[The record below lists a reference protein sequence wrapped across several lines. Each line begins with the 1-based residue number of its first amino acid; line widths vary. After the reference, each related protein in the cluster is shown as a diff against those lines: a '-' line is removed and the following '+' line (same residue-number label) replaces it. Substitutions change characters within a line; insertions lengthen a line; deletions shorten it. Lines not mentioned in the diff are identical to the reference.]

1 VIIKILR
8 IKIGAYVKEGTL
20 MKILVVGTG
29 AREHAICQ
37 AAIKDE
43 ETKIYSIMSNQ
54 NPGIAKISDFKI
66 ASENDIPRVTKF
78 AVENKVDMAIIGPEA
93 PLEKGIVNSLLEAGV
108 DCVGPTMEAA
118 KIETDKAFMRN
129 LFRDYKIRG
138 ELIYRVFDDAQEAGD
153 FIDDFS
159 KDVVVKPIGLT
170 GGKGV
175 KIVGEQLKDNEE
187 AKSYVKEII
196 DTKMSGYAGVVI
208 EERAVGEEFT
218 VQAFVDGK
226 NIAPMP
232 VVQDHPYAFEGDQ
245 GPITGGMGSYS
256 DTDGLLP
263 FLDEKYRDESVGI
276 IEKTVEAINKEVGPY
291 KGFLYGQ
298 FMLTNE
304 GPKLIEYNARFG
316 DPEAMNV
323 LPLLQ
328 TNFIDICKSIVDGN
342 LKGVE
347 FDTLATVCKYIV
359 PQGYPGKAIPN
370 QVINVDEE
378 KINENNT
385 LVYYAAVNQKD
396 NKIYTS
402 SSRALA
408 LVSVGD
414 TISEAEQIC
423 ETSTQ
428 FVDGDVYHRR
438 DVGTSELIEKRVK
451 HMNELL
457 GK

>member
-1 VIIKILR
+1 MIIQILR
-8 IKIGAYVKEGTL
+8 IKIGVYVKEGTL

-37 AAIKDE
+37 AAIRDE
-43 ETKIYSIMSNQ
+43 DTKIYSIMSNQ

-66 ASENDIPRVTKF
+66 ASENDIPKVTKF
-78 AVENKVDMAIIGPEA
+78 AVENKIDMAIIGPEA

-129 LFRDYKIRG
+129 LFQDYKIGG

-196 DTKMSGYAGVVI
+196 DTKMSGYARVVI

-263 FLDEKYRDESVGI
+263 FLDEKYRDESVRI
-276 IEKTVEAINKEVGPY
+276 IKRTVEAINKEVGPY

-323 LPLLQ
+323 LPLLK

-347 FDTLATVCKYIV
+347 FDSLATVCKYIV
-359 PQGYPGKAIPN
+359 PQGYPGKAISN

-414 TISEAEQIC
+414 KISEAEQIC

>member
-1 VIIKILR
+1 
-8 IKIGAYVKEGTL
+8 

-347 FDTLATVCKYIV
+347 FDTLATVCKYI
-359 PQGYPGKAIPN
+359 
-370 QVINVDEE
+370 
-378 KINENNT
+378 
-385 LVYYAAVNQKD
+385 
-396 NKIYTS
+396 
-402 SSRALA
+402 
-408 LVSVGD
+408 
-414 TISEAEQIC
+414 
-423 ETSTQ
+423 
-428 FVDGDVYHRR
+428 
-438 DVGTSELIEKRVK
+438 
-451 HMNELL
+451 
-457 GK
+457 

>member
-1 VIIKILR
+1 
-8 IKIGAYVKEGTL
+8 

-29 AREHAICQ
+29 AREHVICQ

-66 ASENDIPRVTKF
+66 ASENDIPKVTKF
-78 AVENKVDMAIIGPEA
+78 AMENKVDMAIIGPEA
-93 PLEKGIVNSLLEAGV
+93 PLEKGIVNSLIEAGV
-108 DCVGPTMEAA
+108 DCVGPTREAA

-129 LFRDYKIRG
+129 LFQEYKIGG

-153 FIDDFS
+153 FIDDFG

-196 DTKMSGYAGVVI
+196 DTKMSGYASVVI

-232 VVQDHPYAFEGDQ
+232 VVQDHPYAFEGDL

-276 IEKTVEAINKEVGPY
+276 IKKTVEAINKEVGPY

-323 LPLLQ
+323 LPLLK
-328 TNFIDICKSIVDGN
+328 TNFVGLCKSIVDGN
-342 LKGVE
+342 LKGAE
-347 FDTLATVCKYIV
+347 FDSLATVCKYIV

-378 KINENNT
+378 KIKENNT
-385 LVYYAAVNQKD
+385 HVYYAAVNQKD

-423 ETSTQ
+423 EISTQ

-451 HMNELL
+451 HMNELM
-457 GK
+457 GNKQFPT